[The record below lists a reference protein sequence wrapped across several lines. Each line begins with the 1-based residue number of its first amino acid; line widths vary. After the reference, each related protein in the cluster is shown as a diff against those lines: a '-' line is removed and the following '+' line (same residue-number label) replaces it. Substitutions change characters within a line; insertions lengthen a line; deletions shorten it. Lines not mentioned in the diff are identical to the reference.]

1 MTIPPAARARVLRP
15 ESGHGHVVSLTR
27 LLMLDDAH
35 YKLYQ
40 RLPVAFGDLVSE
52 DPGVEELGT
61 VMARCILLVTA
72 GFAVWDPLP
81 TLQGSPAMNPTPEPT
96 KESP

>member
-15 ESGHGHVVSLTR
+15 ESGHHVVSLTR
-27 LLMLDDAH
+27 LLMLDDVH
-35 YKLYQ
+35 YKLYR

-52 DPGVEELGT
+52 DPSVEELGT

-81 TLQGSPAMNPTPEPT
+81 APVPTTEAT
-96 KESP
+96 K